1 MRKPVTVA
9 LIVAVLLGGVP
20 ALRLT
25 GITPGSAA
33 APAYLTAP
41 VARGS
46 VEVSVLAE
54 GRLKP
59 SNLVAVGAQ
68 VSGRITALAVKVG
81 DRVGQGELIAEIDS
95 VTQRNDLRKAEAA
108 LANIK
113 AQLVEK
119 RAVLALA
126 EKMLARQQN
135 LIRSA
140 ASSRS
145 DFDTAEQDVEVA
157 HAQIA
162 ALEAQTAEA
171 EVAIETARAN
181 LDYTR
186 ITAPSAG
193 TVLAIVNQA
202 GQTVNSAQSSPTI
215 AVLGDLARMNVHA
228 EISEADIGK
237 VKPEQKVRFSLLD
250 DSGRTYQ
257 GALESIA
264 PAPQAIV
271 NDSLINPDT
280 TADSDSE
287 AVYYIGI
294 VPVENPDGNL
304 RSYMTA
310 QVSILLG
317 EAQDVLTVPALALG
331 QRNGDGSYKVRV
343 LARDGSVESRNVGIG
358 LNDKV
363 VAEVISGLNE
373 GEHVV
378 MGEQAVGMSMSGGGG
393 TGGGRGMMGPPPM
406 GG

>member
-81 DRVGQGELIAEIDS
+81 DRVGQGDLIAEIDS

>member
-9 LIVAVLLGGVP
+9 LIVAVLLGGVA

-33 APAYLTAP
+33 AP

-81 DRVGQGELIAEIDS
+81 DRVGQGDLIAEIDS
-95 VTQRNDLRKAEAA
+95 VTQKNDLRKAEAA

-363 VAEVISGLNE
+363 VAEVIAGLNE

>member
-9 LIVAVLLGGVP
+9 LIVAVLLGGVA

-33 APAYLTAP
+33 AP

-81 DRVGQGELIAEIDS
+81 DRVGQGDLIAEIDS